1 MPIFANFK
9 LIKEIPNR
17 NVLKKHDTKIKQ
29 AQSSSVCKERASGG
43 PQSYGRSGIS
53 NARDVRT
60 RELKEEAT
68 ARTPKKI
75 FMTVGLFISTIPF
88 SCRRGGRS
96 GCLMGQRSI

>member
-29 AQSSSVCKERASGG
+29 AQSSSVCKERPSGG

-53 NARDVRT
+53 SARNVST
-60 RELKEEAT
+60 SE
-68 ARTPKKI
+68 PKKETAARVPRKNFMNVDLVI
-75 FMTVGLFISTIPF
+75 FL
-88 SCRRGGRS
+88 
-96 GCLMGQRSI
+96 